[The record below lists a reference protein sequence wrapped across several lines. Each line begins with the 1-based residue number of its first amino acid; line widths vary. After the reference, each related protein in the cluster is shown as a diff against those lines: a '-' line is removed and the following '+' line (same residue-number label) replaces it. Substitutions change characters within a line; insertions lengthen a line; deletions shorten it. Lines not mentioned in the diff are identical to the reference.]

1 MQRADGLNESHRRR
15 LLASAQYADKLL
27 GEIEEILKSS
37 DSKSPFL
44 KYRPD
49 ITLHQARLIRSYVA
63 RFREHLARV
72 LEAAGVE
79 RPGPKFSA
87 LHSVR
92 VTLSFVRIAVQEMAP
107 QYLRGYGALSE
118 QMETELRG
126 LSAELEAVITELE
139 RNLALGEAAD
149 LQARLERLERT
160 TREAELLRLLD
171 RIVQEEGLAE
181 YRAPLL
187 NLTEKLES
195 PSFEVAVFGRVS
207 SGKSSLLNRIL
218 GAEVL
223 PVGVNPIT
231 AVPTRLVYGE
241 QPRLTVMF
249 ADRQVKECPA
259 GDLEK
264 YASEEMNPG
273 NELGVTRLVVALP
286 SPRLRDGLVFV
297 DTPGLGALATE
308 GAAETLSYLP
318 QCDLGILLVSAASP
332 INEEDLN
339 TIQSLSQ
346 AGIPVMGLLS
356 KADLLSAP
364 DRDKA
369 LKYTQREVLANLG
382 LRMDVHPVST
392 VGAGEA
398 MLEAWFR
405 GQLEPLLERRRE
417 LAQQSIR
424 RKAGGLAESVAAA
437 LQLKLAGSAAE
448 SQQGLP
454 GPFEEVEHRLRAAA
468 AETETA
474 RRDCL
479 AEVDVFGKLGE
490 AALERMESAVQRI
503 WEQGG
508 EPEEGY
514 TAVLEA
520 EAAAVARE
528 AAARISARLAALA
541 EGLQSA
547 LRAAQEVLAGTT
559 PPTEEPLEQLVRE
572 MPRFEAALGSVALSR
587 PWFRGFRFLRR
598 AWARRKIRQ
607 VVGTAVQTA
616 FIGYGRTLE
625 RWVVKTLAE
634 IRQQFDA
641 QAGVYRAQLD
651 RLAGGG
657 VLPAE
662 QREKTE
668 QRVRELAPYLPSG
681 QQAVQPVEGQRA

>member
-1 MQRADGLNESHRRR
+1 MRRADGLNESHRRR

-27 GEIEEILKSS
+27 GEIEEILRSS

-49 ITLHQARLIRSYVA
+49 ITLHQARLIRSYAA

-79 RPGPKFSA
+79 RPGPQFSA

-107 QYLRGYGALSE
+107 RYLRGYGALSE
-118 QMETELRG
+118 EMEAELRG
-126 LSAELEAVITELE
+126 LSAELEAVIAGLE

-171 RIVQEEGLAE
+171 RIVQEENLAE

-187 NLTEKLES
+187 NLTERLES

-207 SGKSSLLNRIL
+207 SGKSSLLNHIL

-241 QPRLTVMF
+241 QPRLTVTF
-249 ADRQVKECPA
+249 ANRQVKECPA
-259 GDLEK
+259 ADLEK

-339 TIQSLSQ
+339 TIQALSQ

-356 KADLLSAP
+356 KADLLSPP

-382 LRMDVHPVST
+382 LRMEIYPVST
-392 VGAGEA
+392 VDAGQA

-405 GQLEPLLERRRE
+405 EQLEPLLERRRE

-424 RKAGGLAESVAAA
+424 RKAGALAESVAAA
-437 LQLKLAGSAAE
+437 LQLKLAGSAAAQME
-448 SQQGLP
+448 GLP
-454 GPFEEVEHRLRAAA
+454 APIEEVEHRLRAAA
-468 AETETA
+468 GETETA

-479 AEVDVFGKLGE
+479 AEVDALHRLGE
-490 AALERMESAVQRI
+490 AALERMQAAVLRS
-503 WEQGG
+503 WDREG
-508 EPEEGY
+508 EPAEGY
-514 TAVLEA
+514 EA
-520 EAAAVARE
+520 LLSGAAAAAAQE
-528 AAARISARLAALA
+528 AAARISARLTALA
-541 EGLQSA
+541 ETLQSA
-547 LRAAQEVLAGTT
+547 LRSAQEVLPE
-559 PPTEEPLEQLVRE
+559 PPPAAEEPLEQLVRE
-572 MPRFEAALGSVALSR
+572 MPRFEAAFGSVTLSR
-587 PWFRGFRFLRR
+587 PWFHGLRSIGR
-598 AWARRKIRQ
+598 AWVRHKIRQ
-607 VVGTAVQTA
+607 AVGPAVQSA
-616 FIGYGRTLE
+616 FDSYARALE
-625 RWVVKTLAE
+625 RWVSKTLAE

-641 QAGVYRAQLD
+641 QAGICHAQLA
-651 RLAGGG
+651 RLAGAGA
-657 VLPAE
+657 LSPE

-668 QRVRELAPYLPSG
+668 QRLRELAPYLPAR
-681 QQAVQPVEGQRA
+681 QQEPQPEQSARI

>member
-1 MQRADGLNESHRRR
+1 MRRADSLNESHRRR

-49 ITLHQARLIRSYVA
+49 LTLHQARLIRSYAA

-92 VTLSFVRIAVQEMAP
+92 VTLSFVRIAVQEMTP
-107 QYLRGYGALSE
+107 QYLRGYGPLSE
-118 QMETELRG
+118 QMEVELRG

-160 TREAELLRLLD
+160 TKEAELLRLLD
-171 RIVQEEGLAE
+171 RVVQEEGLAE

-187 NLTEKLES
+187 NLTERLES

-218 GAEVL
+218 GTDVL

-241 QPRLTVMF
+241 QPRLTVTF

-308 GAAETLSYLP
+308 RAAETLSYLP

-369 LKYTQREVLANLG
+369 LKYTQREVLANLE
-382 LRMDVHPVST
+382 LRMEIYPVSS
-392 VGAGEA
+392 VDAGEA
-398 MLEAWFR
+398 MLEEWFR
-405 GQLEPLLERRRE
+405 GQLEPLLVRSRE

-424 RKAGGLAESVAAA
+424 RKAGALAESVAAA
-437 LQLKLAGSAAE
+437 LQLKLAGSAV
-448 SQQGLP
+448 SPQQGLP
-454 GPFEEVEHRLRAAA
+454 APIEEVEHRLRAAA
-468 AETETA
+468 GEAETA
-474 RRDCL
+474 RRECL
-479 AEVDVFGKLGE
+479 AEVDVLSKLGE
-490 AALERMESAVQRI
+490 AALQRMESAALRI
-503 WEQGG
+503 WDQGR
-508 EPEEGY
+508 EPKEGY
-514 TAVLEA
+514 AAVLQT

-528 AAARISARLAALA
+528 AASRISSRLTELAARL
-541 EGLQSA
+541 QSS
-547 LRAAQEVLAGTT
+547 LRAAQEVLVETNPA
-559 PPTEEPLEQLVRE
+559 TEEPLEQLVRE

-587 PWFRGFRFLRR
+587 PWFHGFRFLRR
-598 AWARRKIRQ
+598 AWARRKIRKA
-607 VVGTAVQTA
+607 VGSSVHAA
-616 FIGYGRTLE
+616 FGTYARTME
-625 RWVVKTLAE
+625 RWITRTLAE

-641 QAGVYRAQLD
+641 QAGICRAQLD
-651 RLAGGG
+651 RLSGGG

-668 QRVRELAPYLPSG
+668 QRLRELAPYLPAG

>member
-1 MQRADGLNESHRRR
+1 MRRPDGLNESHRRR

-49 ITLHQARLIRSYVA
+49 ITLHQARLIRSYAA

-79 RPGPKFSA
+79 RPGPQFSA

-107 QYLRGYGALSE
+107 RYLRGYGALSE
-118 QMETELRG
+118 QMEAELRG
-126 LSAELEAVITELE
+126 LSAELEAVIAGLE

-171 RIVQEEGLAE
+171 RIVQEESLAE

-187 NLTEKLES
+187 NLTERLES

-207 SGKSSLLNRIL
+207 SGKSSLLNHIL

-231 AVPTRLVYGE
+231 AVQTRLVYGE
-241 QPRLTVMF
+241 QPRLTVTF

-339 TIQSLSQ
+339 TIQALSQ

-356 KADLLSAP
+356 KADLLSPP

-382 LRMDVHPVST
+382 LRLEIYPVST
-392 VGAGEA
+392 VDAGEA

-405 GQLEPLLERRRE
+405 ERLEPLLERSRE

-424 RKAGGLAESVAAA
+424 RKAGALAESVAAA
-437 LQLKLAGSAAE
+437 LQLKLAGSAPAPQE
-448 SQQGLP
+448 GLP
-454 GPFEEVEHRLRAAA
+454 APIEEVEHRLRAAA
-468 AETETA
+468 GETETA

-479 AEVDVFGKLGE
+479 AEVDALHRLGE
-490 AALERMESAVQRI
+490 PALERMESAVLRS
-503 WEQGG
+503 WDEEG

-514 TAVLEA
+514 EA
-520 EAAAVARE
+520 LLSGAAAAVARE
-528 AAARISARLAALA
+528 AAARISARLTALA
-541 EGLQSA
+541 ESLQSA
-547 LRAAQEVLAGTT
+547 LRAAQQVLPEQ
-559 PPTEEPLEQLVRE
+559 PPAAEEPLEQLVRE
-572 MPRFEAALGSVALSR
+572 MPRFEAAFGTVALSR
-587 PWFRGFRFLRR
+587 PWFHGLRSIRR
-598 AWARRKIRQ
+598 AWVRHKIRQ
-607 VVGTAVQTA
+607 AVGPAVQSA
-616 FIGYGRTLE
+616 FGSYARALE
-625 RWVVKTLAE
+625 RWVSKTLAG

-641 QAGVYRAQLD
+641 QAGICRAQLG

-657 VLPAE
+657 ALSPE

-668 QRVRELAPYLPSG
+668 QRLRELAPYLPAR
-681 QQAVQPVEGQRA
+681 QQDLQPAEGPRA